1 MKDNLRLPLP
11 QRDSGSEEG
20 GSSPASSP
28 RPERGPLGGLLMG
41 THRALLASGS
51 LLASVGL
58 GRCLDFPP
66 RVPPRTHPSSLGD
79 RTPSE
84 PEIPPPKAPLVS
96 DPAVV
101 DDLITFSTTSQQ
113 LPKVLL
119 DVGLQ
124 PPGLKPMPL
133 TPPPPNPRERSGL
146 RTPQALHSPQ
156 IQRSPLQHGR
166 ASPGEWALSSQW
178 SNGELSSEPL
188 EHKSERRRRS
198 SQGLHGSQLGQSS
211 NTESFCI
218 DNPVKL
224 SGLTQRPFFF
234 FFFKLLSLKH

>member
-20 GSSPASSP
+20 GSSPAGSP
-28 RPERGPLGGLLMG
+28 RPERGSLGGLLVG

-66 RVPPRTHPSSLGD
+66 RVPPRTHPSSLGE

-84 PEIPPPKAPLVS
+84 PEISAPRPPVVA

-101 DDLITFSTTSQQ
+101 DDLITFSTSEQ
-113 LPKVLL
+113 LPRALL

-124 PPGLKPMPL
+124 PPMPL
-133 TPPPPNPRERSGL
+133 TPPPPPPNPRERSGR

-156 IQRSPLQHGR
+156 SQRSPLQHG
-166 ASPGEWALSSQW
+166 PGDWALGSQW
-178 SNGELSSEPL
+178 SNGELGSEPL

-198 SQGLHGSQLGQSS
+198 SQGLHGSQLGQSTVVTPAS
-211 NTESFCI
+211 I
-218 DNPVKL
+218 V
-224 SGLTQRPFFF
+224 
-234 FFFKLLSLKH
+234 SLFALHPDSDCL